1 MHIKRFPSSPIHPLP
16 EDYDSLTSEGQRQ
29 ARVNASRLWLDE
41 SSPTPGRDAV
51 DSLRFFDLH
60 YLHPDQDADFDPLFY
75 DMPPRVTPDFH
86 WDMVHNWYTY
96 DLNACIA
103 PRGGAKS
110 SCIRKDSIRNL
121 VTAPVYGI
129 VYATSTHDNAKHTGQ
144 LIREQVYANSRIQ
157 DDFGPE
163 YDNTSLKPARGD
175 KPTGNEYFFV
185 QNGSYLRCVS
195 AESRLRGIRP
205 RRFKLDDP
213 EYDEKASTSLALA
226 REYMEKLLFRICIPM
241 TLRARCGIDWVG
253 TFVSRRHYL
262 WHAMATSLD
271 PSTGKLISNDPRF
284 NHWSRLWV
292 RAAIADPSTGAI
304 TSCWPDMW
312 PATVEEKERMGLKGA
327 ISLEEM
333 RSRMGTA
340 AFNSEMLGKPG
351 TSDDQFFK
359 LDPSPR
365 GRHSWWIEDGDA
377 LYLTDPRTSLS
388 RICWIT
394 STGAHRSMT
403 LAAFLANA
411 HLFTTVDS
419 AFTESS
425 TSDRRCCNLMAIT
438 PDNELFV
445 LDIWSDRAN
454 DTVLINKTL
463 DMVSRWK
470 CPIVFVEVVRE
481 SFKLYQQFLSVVNTA
496 LSRDMGFSFVPKIK
510 DLRPGTM
517 EKSGKIA
524 TLEAR
529 FEHSLLKLPFHL
541 RESRPPVRRLF
552 DQIEGFNPEARDGG
566 LEHDDELDTVSMSLQ
581 AIRGRFAHQS
591 SPTETPTFDPLTEL
605 RAGRKTMPGGASIM
619 SGIPLSL
626 LDHETITSMLEPD
639 KFLPSDP
646 STSSSDTR
654 V

>member
-1 MHIKRFPSSPIHPLP
+1 MQIKRFPSSPIHPLP
-16 EDYDSLTSEGQRQ
+16 EDYDTLTLEGQRQ
-29 ARVNASRLWLDE
+29 ARVNASRLWLADT
-41 SSPTPGRDAV
+41 SSDPGQDAV

-60 YLHPDQDADFDPLFY
+60 YLHPDHEADFDPLFY
-75 DMPPRVTPDFH
+75 DMPPRVTPAFH
-86 WDMVHNWYTY
+86 WDMVRGWYTY
-96 DLNACIA
+96 RYNACIA

-110 SCIRKDSIRNL
+110 SCIRKDIIRNL
-121 VTAPVYGI
+121 VTSAAYGV

-144 LIREQVYANSRIQ
+144 LVREQVYNNQRIQ

-163 YDNTSLKPARGD
+163 FGGFLKPARGD
-175 KPTGNEYFFV
+175 KPTGNEYFFL
-185 QNGSYLRCVS
+185 QNGSYLRCLS

-213 EYDEKASTSLALA
+213 EYDEKASTSLALI
-226 REYMEKLLFRICIPM
+226 RDYMEKLLFRICIPM
-241 TLRARCGIDWVG
+241 TLRSKCGIDWIG

-262 WHAMATSLD
+262 WHAMATSID
-271 PSTGKLISNDPRF
+271 PSTGRLTSNDPRF

-292 RAAIADPSTGAI
+292 RAAIVDPSTGAI

-312 PATVEEKERMGLKGA
+312 PATVAEKEAMGLKDA
-327 ISLEEM
+327 VSLEEM
-333 RSRMGTA
+333 RSMMGTA

-351 TSDDQFFK
+351 TTDDQFFK
-359 LDPSPR
+359 MDPSTR
-365 GRHSWWIEDGDA
+365 GRHSWWIEDGDS
-377 LYLTDPRTSLS
+377 LYLTDPRTSTA
-388 RICWIT
+388 RICWM
-394 STGAHRSMT
+394 SPTGEKRSM
-403 LAAFLANA
+403 LLSSFLTTA

-425 TSDRRCCNLMAIT
+425 TSDRRCCTLMAIT

-445 LDIWSDRAN
+445 LDMWSDRAN
-454 DTVLINKTL
+454 DTVLISKTL

-496 LSRDMGFSFVPKIK
+496 LSRDMGYTFVPKIK

-529 FEHSLLKLPFHL
+529 FEYSLIKLPFHL
-541 RESRPPVRRLF
+541 RESRPSVRRLF

-566 LEHDDELDTVSMSLQ
+566 LEHDDELDTVAMSLQ
-581 AIRGRFAHQS
+581 AIRGRFSRQQLPS
-591 SPTETPTFDPLTEL
+591 EPEPFDAIAEL
-605 RAGRKTMPGGASIM
+605 RAGRKTMPGGASIVA
-619 SGIPLSL
+619 GIPLNL
-626 LDHETITSMLEPD
+626 LDHETISSMLAPD
-639 KFLPSDP
+639 RFVPDSSLTPSE
-646 STSSSDTR
+646 TR